1 MAQSATMP
9 IRSVQRARR
18 SGLQFDAASGAGYVL
33 QMWQIRPED
42 WPLLLWEM
50 DGYSLEEAK
59 ARAERWR
66 PARSDH
72 PGGIKRVMNRV
83 VRRSD

>member
-1 MAQSATMP
+1 MP

-50 DGYSLEEAK
+50 DGYSLE
-59 ARAERWR
+59 
-66 PARSDH
+66 
-72 PGGIKRVMNRV
+72 GGEGPSGALGDQHVPIILEE
-83 VRRSD
+83 

>member
-1 MAQSATMP
+1 MYFAECGMYSFEISKTP
-9 IRSVQRARR
+9 
-18 SGLQFDAASGAGYVL
+18 DAGYAL

-59 ARAERWR
+59 ARAERL
-66 PARSDH
+66 ADH
-72 PGGIKRVMNRV
+72 HVSIILEE
-83 VRRSD
+83 